1 MVFQASTTL
10 KNVGYTQSKVDYSLF
25 TKAMNDSLIAI
36 LVYVDNILITGND
49 IIRIMTIIEI
59 LQNYCKLRDLGSW
72 NISLILRL
80 QAPRRGSI

>member
-36 LVYVDNILITGND
+36 LVYVDNILIMGND
-49 IIRIMTIIEI
+49 IIRIMTIKEI
-59 LQNYCKLRDLGSW
+59 LQNYYELRDLGSW

>member
-1 MVFQASTTL
+1 MVCQASTTL

-36 LVYVDNILITGND
+36 LVYVDNILIMGND
-49 IIRIMTIIEI
+49 IIRIMTIKEI
-59 LQNYCKLRDLGSW
+59 LQNYYELRDLGSW